1 MNITYTWDFVSF
13 RTLATLNGN
22 SNVVTAVA
30 CYLNAADDQGHSAQL
45 YSAVPLGEPG
55 ETFVSFE
62 SLNSE
67 VVQGWV
73 ETALGTTLDD
83 YKTALANEI
92 QNQNSP
98 AVVELSRPW

>member
-13 RTLATLNGN
+13 RTLATLNGK

-30 CYLNAADDQGHSAQL
+30 CYLNATDDQGHSAQL

-62 SLNSE
+62 DLNPDI
-67 VVQGWV
+67 VCAWV
-73 ETALGTTLDD
+73 ESALGATLDD
-83 YKTALANEI
+83 YRTALATEI